1 MKKTFALTLLLSVV
15 LCLLCV
21 VSSSAIGVATSKDKA
36 DSAFIGTEYTIEFK
50 RAGVENWF
58 KLSTTSTNSIYRFYI
73 DNISVET
80 SIILSVYENKYD
92 AFVGEVKAGYSA
104 NNYVDFYLNSGK
116 TYYIKISRSNAER
129 LGYYRFSVDAMRCDA
144 GITKDTSYAIDLNT
158 PYDKNLDAK
167 NYDDWFQFKTSS
179 KDAVYRISLINL
191 GVPGTVIPTVYESKY
206 NRELGSVKVGVG
218 AEGYM
223 DFELDPDSVY
233 FLKIARSKP
242 AEHYGAYQVWV
253 EEILLDAGTRSE
265 KATAM
270 DLNTVYYKNHNTIKS
285 QAWYKF
291 TTSANYSN
299 YRVVFDNMG
308 IACRTTMNVY
318 HGDGLTLVKS
328 AYADKGAQAIV
339 DFSPAKHIL
348 PATNQTFYICIE
360 RAKEGNYGEY
370 TIEVTEYLADAA
382 YRMEDAINFPLSVN
396 TVYTQRFDIT
406 GSEEW
411 FSFTPEIDMNITPSV
426 TNANIDTT
434 VNMDVLTY
442 VSGSKELSASLLT
455 LEAGT
460 GATATPKEEF
470 HLKAGTDYLIRISR
484 SKNTNLGIY
493 SFVLGA
499 SGVNPE
505 YASSTAT
512 APIHLFIN
520 QREIH
525 CDQPPVIINGRTLVP
540 MRAIFEALT
549 ATVEWDDATRTVT
562 SVRGGTVIQLTIGS
576 DTAFVNSLPNT
587 LDVPAQIISGRTM
600 VPVRFIAESVGA
612 SVDWDGVS
620 RSVYI
625 TLN

>member
-73 DNISVET
+73 DNISVN
-80 SIILSVYENKYD
+80 SSLILSVYENKYD
-92 AFVGEVKAGYSA
+92 AFVGEVKAGYSSD
-104 NNYVDFYLNSGK
+104 NYVDFYLNTGK
-116 TYYIKISRSNAER
+116 TYYIKISRAKGEE
-129 LGYYRFSVDAMRCDA
+129 LGYYRFSINAMRCDA
-144 GITKDTSYAIDLNT
+144 GITKDAAYAIDLNT
-158 PYDKNLDAK
+158 SYDKTLDAK
-167 NYDDWFQFKTSS
+167 DYDDWFQFKTSS
-179 KDAVYRISLINL
+179 KEALYRVSLLNL
-191 GVPGTVIPTVYESKY
+191 GVPGNIIPTLYDSQY
-206 NRELGSVKVGVG
+206 NRDLGSIKIDAGI
-218 AEGYM
+218 EGYI
-223 DFELDPDSVY
+223 DYELAPDTVY
-233 FLKIARSKP
+233 YLKIGRAKP
-242 AEHYGAYQVWV
+242 AEHYGAYQIRV
-253 EEILLDAGTRSE
+253 EEILLDAGIRSE

-285 QAWYKF
+285 EAWFKF
-291 TTSANYSN
+291 TTSEKYSN
-299 YRVVFDNMG
+299 YHVVFDNLG
-308 IACRTTMNVY
+308 IDCKTTMNVY
-318 HGDGLTLVKS
+318 HGEGLTLVKS
-328 AYADKGAQAIV
+328 ASASKGAQAIV

-348 PATNQTFYICIE
+348 PATNQTFYICID
-360 RAKEGNYGEY
+360 RAKDGALGEY
-370 TIEVTEYLADAA
+370 TIEVTEYPADAA
-382 YRMEDAINFPLSVN
+382 YRLEDAINFPLSVN
-396 TVYTQRFDIT
+396 TVYSQRFDIT

-411 FSFTPEIDMNITPSV
+411 FSFTPEIDMNITPTI

-434 VNMDVLTY
+434 VIMDILTY
-442 VSGSKELSASLLT
+442 VSNSGEISSSLFNLKVG
-455 LEAGT
+455 AGN
-460 GATATPKEEF
+460 TATPKEEF

-484 SKNTNLGIY
+484 SKNNYLGIY
-493 SFVLGA
+493 SFMLSA

-505 YASSTAT
+505 YSASTGT
-512 APIHLFIN
+512 TPIHLFIN
-520 QREIH
+520 QREIY

-540 MRAIFEALT
+540 MRAIFEALK